1 MPSVSDPMDCSLPS
15 SSVHG
20 IFQATVLEWGAM
32 AFSNI
37 MDTILTAFH
46 DLMAIS
52 LRDERDISLCN
63 TFLKISVKTESQR
76 G

>member
-20 IFQATVLEWGAM
+20 IFQAPVMEWGAI

-52 LRDERDISLCN
+52 LRDGRDISLCN